1 LMRAVCARERNTVSK
16 KRMEI
21 MNNYELANVTE
32 IGQAA
37 NVIQGAKIWVVN
49 FIDSQGW
56 IDALDLW
63 VANDLDETDD

>member
-1 LMRAVCARERNTVSK
+1 
-16 KRMEI
+16 

-32 IGQAA
+32 IGRAA
-37 NVIQGAKIWVVN
+37 NIIQGAKIWVVN